1 MVIAAQFLDEHVK
14 VSRELVENVK
24 NYTNTQKVNKRLK
37 LIVEMQQGIIEQL
50 NERIKKLEENS
61 EIK

>member
-1 MVIAAQFLDEHVK
+1 MVIASQFLDEHVK

-24 NYTNTQKVNKRLK
+24 NYTNTEKVNKRLK

>member
-14 VSRELVENVK
+14 VCRELLENVK
-24 NYTNTQKVNKRLK
+24 NYTNTEKVNKRLK

>member
-24 NYTNTQKVNKRLK
+24 NYTNTEKVNKRLK
-37 LIVEMQQGIIEQL
+37 LIRVCFNRKQT
-50 NERIKKLEENS
+50 RIFALKKQECRLTFLL
-61 EIK
+61 

>member
-1 MVIAAQFLDEHVK
+1 MVIASQFLDEHIK
-14 VSRELVENVK
+14 ISRDLVQNVK
-24 NYTNTQKVNKRLK
+24 NYTNTEKVNKRLK

>member
-1 MVIAAQFLDEHVK
+1 MVIASQFLDEHIK
-14 VSRELVENVK
+14 ISRGLVQNVK
-24 NYTNTQKVNKRLK
+24 NYTNTEKVNKRLK

>member
-1 MVIAAQFLDEHVK
+1 MVITSQFLDEHIK
-14 VSRELVENVK
+14 ISRGLVQNVK
-24 NYTNTQKVNKRLK
+24 NYTNKEKVDNRLK

>member
-1 MVIAAQFLDEHVK
+1 MVIASQFLDEHVK

-24 NYTNTQKVNKRLK
+24 NYTNTEKVNKRLK
-37 LIVEMQQGIIEQL
+37 LIVEMQQSIIEQL

>member
-1 MVIAAQFLDEHVK
+1 MVIASQFLDEHIK
-14 VSRELVENVK
+14 ISRGLVQNVK
-24 NYTNTQKVNKRLK
+24 NYTNKEKVDNRLK

>member
-24 NYTNTQKVNKRLK
+24 NYTNTEKVNKRLK

>member
-1 MVIAAQFLDEHVK
+1 MIIASQFLDEHVK

-24 NYTNTQKVNKRLK
+24 NYTNTEKVNKRLK

>member
-1 MVIAAQFLDEHVK
+1 MVIATQFLDEHVK
-14 VSRELVENVK
+14 VSRELVESVK
-24 NYTNTQKVNKRLK
+24 NYTNTEKVNKRLK

>member
-1 MVIAAQFLDEHVK
+1 MVIASQFLDEHIK
-14 VSRELVENVK
+14 ISRGLVQNVK
-24 NYTNTQKVNKRLK
+24 NYTNTEKVNKRLK
-37 LIVEMQQGIIEQL
+37 LIVEMQQGIMEQL